1 MGAKS
6 WSSKYGA
13 QNMQAQNIEAKSVE
27 RKVWG
32 NKVSIP
38 LILLSLLLIIII
50 IIIIFIISIIIY
62 LFIYL
67 FIIVHRVQFD
77 GLWTCMQK
85 KNTLITEKCRFAPI
99 ALRHS
104 N

>member
-1 MGAKS
+1 
-6 WSSKYGA
+6 
-13 QNMQAQNIEAKSVE
+13 MQH
-27 RKVWG
+27 KV
-32 NKVSIP
+32 
-38 LILLSLLLIIII
+38 ILV
-50 IIIIFIISIIIY
+50 FY
-62 LFIYL
+62 YYYYYL

-85 KNTLITEKCRFAPI
+85 KNTLLTEKCRFAPI